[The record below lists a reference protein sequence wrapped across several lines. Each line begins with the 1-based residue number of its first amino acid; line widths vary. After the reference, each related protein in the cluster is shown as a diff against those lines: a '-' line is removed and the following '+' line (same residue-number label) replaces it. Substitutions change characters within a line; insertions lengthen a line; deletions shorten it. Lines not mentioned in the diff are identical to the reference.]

1 MRRFGAMVAVVAT
14 AVSLAACGS
23 SGKGP
28 VTLSWDV
35 FPEPSGS
42 FAKAAADC
50 SAASHGAYTIKI
62 NFLSNDSDQQR
73 QTLVQRLAAGDSSI
87 DILAMDVDW
96 TAEFANAGWIRP
108 WTGANRAAASN
119 GVLAGPLKTAT
130 YDGKLWAAPI
140 NSNTELLWYRKDL
153 VKTPPKTWNQMI
165 DDSIQLA
172 KEGKPHYIEEQGAKY
187 EGLVVWFNS
196 LVNSAGGGIV
206 GAGNK
211 VIVGHSA
218 EVAAQ
223 IMHRLATSPAADPGL
238 NTSEEG
244 PGNDVFDAGQAAFQI
259 NYPFVWSGTEATAP
273 SIFKKMGYAAFPE
286 VVAGKTPEVSIGGY
300 NLGISSH
307 SKHAQQAFD
316 AVKCLI
322 SPQNQIRDAV
332 KGGLAPVLSSIY
344 QEPSFEKAYPFHQ
357 LIKAQLEHYGLRPQT
372 PEYQDVTLAL
382 QDTLQPASAIDPKTI
397 VSKLR
402 NEIKTALK
410 GESLL

>member
-1 MRRFGAMVAVVAT
+1 MRRFGALVAIAVT
-14 AVSLAACGS
+14 AALVAACGS

-28 VTLSWDV
+28 VTVNWYV

-50 SAASHGAYTIKI
+50 SAASHGAYKINI
-62 NFLSNDSDQQR
+62 NFLSNASDQQR

-96 TAEFANAGWIRP
+96 TAEFASAGWIRP
-108 WTGANRAAASN
+108 WTGANASAASK
-119 GVLAGPLKTAT
+119 GILPGPLKTAT
-130 YDGKLWAAPI
+130 FDGKLWAAPI

-165 DDSIQLA
+165 DDAIQLA
-172 KEGKPHYIEEQGAKY
+172 KQGKPHLIEEQGAKY

-196 LVNSAGGGIV
+196 LVNSAGGGLV
-206 GAGNK
+206 GPGNK
-211 VIVGHSA
+211 VIVGPSTKT
-218 EVAAQ
+218 AAT

-238 NTSEEG
+238 NTSQES
-244 PGNDVFDAGQAAFQI
+244 PGNTVFDAGQAAFQI
-259 NYPFVWSGTEATAP
+259 NYPFVWSGTESTAP
-273 SIFKKMGYAAFPE
+273 SIFKHMGYAPFPE
-286 VVAGKTPEVSIGGY
+286 VVSGKAPKVSIGGY
-300 NLGISSH
+300 NLGVSSH
-307 SKHAQQAFD
+307 SKHPQQSFD

-322 SPQNQIRDAV
+322 GSQNQVRDAV
-332 KGGLAPVLSSIY
+332 KGGLAPVSASIY
-344 QEPSFEKAYPFHQ
+344 QEKSFEKAYPFHQ
-357 LIKAQLEHYGLRPQT
+357 LIKSQLENYGLRPQT
-372 PEYQDVTLAL
+372 PAYQDVTLAI
-382 QDTLQPASAIDPKTI
+382 QDTLQPASQIDPSNI